1 MNYVWNCVLS
11 SATMPIGFPQNMTAR
26 QGQHLL
32 QVLFLGWDDS
42 HGSHTSVRKENAGD
56 TPLPIWCGFTRIH
69 IMFMYMFIYNYIYIC
84 IYILCL
90 IIQVYIIFMYV
101 YKCLHMV
108 HVFSLTSIGLF
119 LLQFYIPLSQLEH
132 CNIPRSMTDR
142 NVIEERL
149 CKRLL

>member
-1 MNYVWNCVLS
+1 MKYVWNCVLS
-11 SATMPIGFPQNMTAR
+11 SATMLQVSKFTPVWFPQGPFCAR

-42 HGSHTSVRKENAGD
+42 HGSHTSVRKEMLTGD
-56 TPLPIWCGFTRIH
+56 TPLPIWCGFTRIYILFILCLY
-69 IMFMYMFIYNYIYIC
+69 IMFMYYVYTSWFIY
-84 IYILCL
+84 
-90 IIQVYIIFMYV
+90 VYN
-101 YKCLHMV
+101 CLHMV
-108 HVFSLTSIGLF
+108 HVFSLIGLF

-132 CNIPRSMTDR
+132 CKIPRSMTDR